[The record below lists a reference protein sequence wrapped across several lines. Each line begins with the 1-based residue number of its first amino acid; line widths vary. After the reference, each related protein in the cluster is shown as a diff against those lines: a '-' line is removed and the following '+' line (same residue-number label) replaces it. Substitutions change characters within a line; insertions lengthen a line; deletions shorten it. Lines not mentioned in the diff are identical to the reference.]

1 MEFFGHQKAFLYL
14 LTTGM
19 IIRAFISDR
28 HSAISKWMRV
38 ECPKKCKELGKLVVD
53 HFYDLWHIGKS
64 KNIKTDY
71 STCNLVS
78 TLFRHVSPVSLGLIK
93 M

>member
-1 MEFFGHQKAFLYL
+1 MEFIGHQKAFVYL

-19 IIRAFISDR
+19 IIRAFISDQ

-38 ECPKKCKELGKLVVD
+38 ECPKKCKELGKPVVD

-64 KNIKTDY
+64 KNITTDLSY
-71 STCNLVS
+71 YQ
-78 TLFRHVSPVSLGLIK
+78 K
-93 M
+93 